1 MNNTYFY
8 QDKPIFGLDIGF
20 SSLKVMQ
27 VDSTGKNRPISG
39 YGATNFDSKAI
50 KDGVIVEPEIIAKAL
65 KDLFE
70 RNLIGEIT
78 TRRVSATIPASR
90 TYNRTIN
97 LPKLD
102 KKDLE
107 EALLL
112 QAEQYIP
119 MPIEELYID
128 YNIIEENDKGIELFV
143 VAVPKK
149 ISDSYVDLMRISGLE
164 PVALETS
171 ISAAGRLFVQAE
183 QSDIPSILIDF
194 GTKSS
199 DITIYDDGLIVT
211 GTVLGGG
218 DNFTDLIS
226 KKLSISY
233 QESHI
238 VKTKYGLGKSKKQAE
253 ITDSVSPLLNQ
264 LLKEIKRIIRYY
276 EERSATKRKIG
287 QIVTMGGGANMPGLS
302 EYLTDMLRLPARMCD
317 PWQHLDFSKLQPPNS
332 VEKSMYVTVAGLA
345 LLDPKKAYKK

>member
-8 QDKPIFGLDIGF
+8 QDKPLFGLDIGS

-27 VDSTGKNRPISG
+27 VDSDGKNRRITG
-39 YGATNFDSKAI
+39 YGAVSFDPKAV
-50 KDGVIVEPEIIAKAL
+50 KDGVIVDPEIVAKAL

-70 RNLIGEIT
+70 HNIIGEIT
-78 TRRVSATIPASR
+78 TRRVAATIPASR
-90 TYNRTIN
+90 TFNRTIT
-97 LPKLD
+97 LPRLN
-102 KKDLE
+102 KKDLK
-107 EALLL
+107 EALMLE
-112 QAEQYIP
+112 AEQYIP
-119 MPIEELYID
+119 MPMNELYID
-128 YNIIEENDKGIELFV
+128 YNVINNSDKETEIFA
-143 VAVPKK
+143 VAAPKL
-149 ISDSYVDLMRISGLE
+149 ISESYVDLINICGLE
-164 PVALETS
+164 AVALETS

-199 DITIYDDGLIVT
+199 DITIYDKGLIVT
-211 GTVLGGG
+211 GTVIGGG

-226 KKLSISY
+226 KKLNITY
-233 QESHI
+233 QEAHI
-238 VKTKYGLGKSKKQAE
+238 VKTKYGLGKSKKQEE
-253 ITDSVSPLLNQ
+253 IRDTLLPLLSQ

-276 EERSATKRKIG
+276 EERSATKSKIG

-317 PWQHLDFSKLQPPNS
+317 PWQHLNFSKLQPPNT

-345 LLDPKKAYKK
+345 LLNSKEIHK